1 MKTTQELNKHVV
13 WTAVVTPLTT
23 DGKVDYPSLE
33 SLLRKQEEAGNGIV
47 LLGSTAE
54 ALNLSGE
61 DKNQIV
67 RFATKL
73 GLKTGMIL
81 GIGGQQLEDQ
91 RQWMRF
97 GEEHAFD
104 GYLLVTP
111 LYAKPG
117 LVGQTKWFEALMNDS
132 SRPCMLYN
140 VPGRSAVAMHPDVLK
155 NLAGHKNLW
164 SLKEASGSVEKY
176 SQFRQAAGKDF
187 TIYSGDDALLP
198 FFVPM
203 GCTGVVSVAGNVWPQ
218 ETRRYAEL
226 ALGQKFDRVFPL
238 WEKASN
244 SLFLASNPLP
254 VKALLA
260 HKGWIKTN
268 VMQAPLHHDD
278 FKQVGVLAEID
289 QQVQQWFQKE
299 RA

>member
-1 MKTTQELNKHVV
+1 MKTIQDLNSHVV
-13 WTAVVTPLTT
+13 WTAVVTPLLA
-23 DGKVDYPSLE
+23 DGKVDYTSLE
-33 SLLRKQEEAGNGIV
+33 SLLKKQEEAGNGIV

-54 ALNLSGE
+54 ALNLSNA
-61 DKNQIV
+61 DKNEIV

-73 GLKTGMIL
+73 NLKTSMIL

-91 RQWMRF
+91 KNWMKF

-117 LVGQTKWFEALMNDS
+117 LVGQTKWFEELMNTS

-164 SLKEASGSVEKY
+164 SLKEASGSIEKY
-176 SQFRQAAGKDF
+176 SQFRQAAPKL

-198 FFVPM
+198 FFVAM
-203 GCTGVVSVAGNVWPQ
+203 GCTGVVSVAGNVWPK

-226 ALGQKFDRVFPL
+226 ALEQKFDRIFPL

-260 HKGWIKTN
+260 HKGWIKTTT
-268 VMQAPLHHDD
+268 MQAPLHHDD

-289 QQVQQWFQKE
+289 QQVQSWYKE
-299 RA
+299 NA

>member
-1 MKTTQELNKHVV
+1 MKTQTELNKHVV
-13 WTAVVTPLTT
+13 WTAVVTPLLA
-23 DGKVDYPSLE
+23 DGKVDYSSLE
-33 SLLRKQEEAGNGIV
+33 GLLKKQADAGNGIV

-54 ALNLSGE
+54 ALNLSSN
-61 DKNQIV
+61 DKNEIV

-73 GLKTGMIL
+73 NLKTSMIL
-81 GIGGQQLEDQ
+81 GIGGHQLDEQ
-91 RQWMRF
+91 TNWMKF

-117 LVGQTKWFEALMNDS
+117 PVGQTKWFESLMNTS
-132 SRPCMLYN
+132 TRPCMLYN
-140 VPGRSAVAMHPDVLK
+140 VPGRSAVPMAPEVLK

-164 SLKEASGSVEKY
+164 SLKEASGSIEKY
-176 SQFRQAAGKDF
+176 SQFRQAAPTL

-203 GCTGVVSVAGNVWPQ
+203 GCAGVVSVAANVWPT

-226 ALGQKFDRVFPL
+226 ALAQKFDKVFPL

-244 SLFLASNPLP
+244 SMFLAANPLP
-254 VKALLA
+254 VKALLQN
-260 HKGWIKTN
+260 KGWIKTAT
-268 VMQAPLHHDD
+268 MQAPLHHDD
-278 FKQVGVLAEID
+278 FKQVGVLAEMD
-289 QQVQQWFQKE
+289 QQVQKWMKE
-299 RA
+299 NA

>member
-1 MKTTQELNKHVV
+1 MKSQTELNKHVV
-13 WTAVVTPLTT
+13 WTAVVTPLLQ
-23 DGKVDYPSLE
+23 DGKIDYASLE
-33 SLLRKQEEAGNGIV
+33 NLLNKQAEAGNGIV

-54 ALNLSGE
+54 ALNLSSQ
-61 DKNQIV
+61 DKNEIV

-73 GLKTGMIL
+73 NLKTSMIL
-81 GIGGQQLEDQ
+81 GIGGHQLDDQ
-91 RQWMRF
+91 LNWMKF
-97 GEEHAFD
+97 GEDHAFD

-117 LVGQTKWFEALMNDS
+117 LVGQTKWFETLMNTS
-132 SRPCMLYN
+132 TRPCMLYN
-140 VPGRSAVAMHPDVLK
+140 VPGRSAVAMHPGVLT

-164 SLKEASGSVEKY
+164 SLKEASGSIEKY
-176 SQFRQAAGKDF
+176 SQFRQAAPSL

-203 GCTGVVSVAGNVWPQ
+203 GCAGVVSVAGNVWPK

-226 ALGQKFDRVFPL
+226 SLAQKFEKIFPL

-254 VKALLA
+254 VKALLH

-268 VMQAPLHHDD
+268 VMQAPLHHED
-278 FKQVGVLAEID
+278 FKDVAKLAAID
-289 QQVQQWFQKE
+289 TEVAQWMKE
-299 RA
+299 NA

>member
-1 MKTTQELNKHVV
+1 MKSHAELNKHVV
-13 WTAVVTPLTT
+13 WTAVVTPLTN
-23 DGKVDYPSLE
+23 DGKVDYTSLE
-33 SLLRKQEEAGNGIV
+33 GLLKKQADAGNGIV

-54 ALNLSGE
+54 ALNLSNS
-61 DKNQIV
+61 DKRDIV
-67 RFATKL
+67 KFATHLKL
-73 GLKTGMIL
+73 NTSMIL
-81 GIGGQQLEDQ
+81 GIGGHQLDEQ
-91 RQWMRF
+91 LAWLKF

-117 LVGQTKWFEALMNDS
+117 VVGQTKWFETLMNAS
-132 SRPCMLYN
+132 TRPCMLYN

-164 SLKEASGSVEKY
+164 SLKEASGSIEKY
-176 SQFRQAAGKDF
+176 SQFRQAAPNL

-198 FFVPM
+198 WFVPM
-203 GCTGVVSVAGNVWPQ
+203 GCAGVVSVAANVWPA

-226 ALGQKFDRVFPL
+226 SLAQKFDRVFPL

-254 VKALLA
+254 VKALLH
-260 HKGWIKTN
+260 HKGWIKTA

-278 FKQVGVLAEID
+278 FKQVSTLAEID
-289 QQVQQWFQKE
+289 TQVQKWMKE
-299 RA
+299 NA

>member
-13 WTAVVTPLTT
+13 WTAVVTPLLA

-33 SLLRKQEEAGNGIV
+33 NLLNKQAEAGNGIV

-54 ALNLSGE
+54 ALNLSNT
-61 DKNQIV
+61 DKNEIV

-73 GLKTGMIL
+73 NLKTSMIL

-91 RQWMRF
+91 KAWMKF

-117 LVGQTKWFEALMNDS
+117 LVGQTKWFESLMNTS
-132 SRPCMLYN
+132 TRPCMLYN

-164 SLKEASGSVEKY
+164 SLKEASGSIEKY
-176 SQFRQAAGKDF
+176 SQFRQAAPTL

-203 GCTGVVSVAGNVWPQ
+203 GCTGVVSVAGNAWPQ

-226 ALGQKFDRVFPL
+226 ALAQKFDKIFPL

-244 SLFLASNPLP
+244 SMFLASNPLP

-260 HKGWIKTN
+260 HKGWIKTAT
-268 VMQAPLHHDD
+268 MQAPLHHDD
-278 FKQVGVLAEID
+278 FKQVGVQAEMY
-289 QQVQQWFQKE
+289 QQVQQWFAKE

>member
-13 WTAVVTPLTT
+13 WTAVVTPLSA
-23 DGKVDYPSLE
+23 DGTVDYASLE
-33 SLLRKQEEAGNGIV
+33 GLLRKQEQAGNGIV

-54 ALNLSGE
+54 ALNLSTE
-61 DKNQIV
+61 DKKQIV
-67 RFATKL
+67 MFATELK
-73 GLKTGMIL
+73 LKTSMIL

-91 RQWMRF
+91 KQWLRF

-117 LVGQTKWFEALMNDS
+117 LVGQTKWFEALMNAS

-164 SLKEASGSVEKY
+164 SLKEASGSIEKY

-226 ALGQKFDRVFPL
+226 ALAQQFDRVFPL

-260 HKGWIKTN
+260 HKGWIKTT

>member
-1 MKTTQELNKHVV
+1 MRTIQDLNKHVV
-13 WTAVVTPLTT
+13 WTAVVTPLLS
-23 DGKVDYPSLE
+23 DGKVDYASLE
-33 SLLRKQEEAGNGIV
+33 NLLRKQEDAGNGIV

-54 ALNLSGE
+54 ALNLSAS
-61 DKNQIV
+61 DKNEIV

-73 GLKTGMIL
+73 KLNTGMIL
-81 GIGGQQLEDQ
+81 GIGGHQLDEQ
-91 RQWMRF
+91 TNWMKF
-97 GEEHAFD
+97 GEDHAFD

-117 LVGQTKWFEALMNDS
+117 LAGQTKWFESLMNTS
-132 SRPCMLYN
+132 TRPCMLYN
-140 VPGRSAVAMHPDVLK
+140 VPGRSAVAMNPDVLK

-176 SQFRQAAGKDF
+176 SQFRQAAPKL

-203 GCTGVVSVAGNVWPQ
+203 GCAGVVSVASNVWPK

-226 ALGQKFDRVFPL
+226 SLQQKFDKVFPL

-254 VKALLA
+254 VKALLH
-260 HKGWIKTN
+260 HKAWIKTN
-268 VMQAPLHHDD
+268 TMQAPLHADD
-278 FKQVGVLAEID
+278 FKQVATLAVID
-289 QQVQQWFQKE
+289 SEVQAWFKE
-299 RA
+299 NA

>member
-1 MKTTQELNKHVV
+1 MKTIQDLNKHVV
-13 WTAVVTPLTT
+13 WTAVVTPLLA
-23 DGKVDYPSLE
+23 DGKVDYASLE
-33 SLLRKQEEAGNGIV
+33 GLLRKQEAAGNGIV

-54 ALNLSGE
+54 ALNLASA
-61 DKNQIV
+61 DKNEIV

-73 GLKTGMIL
+73 NLQTSMIL
-81 GIGGQQLEDQ
+81 GIGGHQLEEQ
-91 RQWMRF
+91 LNWMKF
-97 GEEHAFD
+97 GADHAFD

-117 LVGQTKWFEALMNDS
+117 PTGQTKWFEALMNAS
-132 SRPCMLYN
+132 GKPCMLYN

-155 NLAGHKNLW
+155 NLAGHQNLW

-176 SQFRQAAGKDF
+176 SQFRQAAPKL

-203 GCTGVVSVAGNVWPQ
+203 GCAGVVSVAGNVWPA

-226 ALGQKFDRVFPL
+226 SLAQEFEKVFPL

-260 HKGWIKTN
+260 HKGWIKTAT
-268 VMQAPLHHDD
+268 MQAPLHHDD
-278 FKQVGVLAEID
+278 FKQVGVLAELD
-289 QQVQQWFQKE
+289 QQVQQWHKE
-299 RA
+299 NA